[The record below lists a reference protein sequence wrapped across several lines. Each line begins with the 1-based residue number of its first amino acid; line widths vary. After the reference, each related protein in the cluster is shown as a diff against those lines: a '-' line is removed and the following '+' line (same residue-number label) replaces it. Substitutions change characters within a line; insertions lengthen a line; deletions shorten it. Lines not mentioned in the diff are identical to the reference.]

1 MAKSLLIL
9 TGHSQGLGRAILD
22 TYLQKGGFEI
32 LAISR
37 TCLGLD
43 FPQLKEISL
52 DLSELDKLEKVL
64 ETLFPKGDFEEIHLI
79 NNAGWIGEIKP
90 VGKLKPSNLNKLM
103 NINLLAPICLTNA
116 FVAVYQNQ
124 NSKRIVCNISSGAAH
139 KPVSGWSE
147 YCSSKAALAM
157 FSMVCEKENEHTGI
171 RFFSLAPG
179 IVDTAM
185 QNQIRSVD
193 EKDFPD
199 LDRFKNY
206 KSQGALSS
214 AKAVS
219 QKISYLM
226 SNSEKFEGVIQ
237 DVRDFDLP

>member
-1 MAKSLLIL
+1 
-9 TGHSQGLGRAILD
+9 
-22 TYLQKGGFEI
+22 
-32 LAISR
+32 
-37 TCLGLD
+37 
-43 FPQLKEISL
+43 
-52 DLSELDKLEKVL
+52 
-64 ETLFPKGDFEEIHLI
+64 
-79 NNAGWIGEIKP
+79 
-90 VGKLKPSNLNKLM
+90 
-103 NINLLAPICLTNA
+103 
-116 FVAVYQNQ
+116 
-124 NSKRIVCNISSGAAH
+124 
-139 KPVSGWSE
+139 
-147 YCSSKAALAM
+147 
-157 FSMVCEKENEHTGI
+157 MVCEKENVHTGI

>member
-1 MAKSLLIL
+1 MTTSLLIL

-22 TYLQKGGFEI
+22 TYLQKGDFEI
-32 LAISR
+32 IAISR
-37 TCLGLD
+37 TTLGLD

-52 DLSELDKLEKVL
+52 DLGQLDLLENSLDK
-64 ETLFPKGDFEEIHLI
+64 LFPKGDFEEIHLI

-90 VGKLKPSNLNKLM
+90 VGKLKLSNLKKLM
-103 NINLLAPICLTNA
+103 NVNLLAPIFLTNA
-116 FVAVYQNQ
+116 FVAAYQSQ

-157 FSMVCEKENEHTGI
+157 FSMVCEKENENTGI

-185 QNQIRSVD
+185 QDEIRSV
-193 EKDFPD
+193 EEMDFPD
-199 LDRFKNY
+199 LERFKDY

-214 AKAVS
+214 AKFVS
-219 QKISYLM
+219 QKISFLL
-226 SNSEKFEGVIQ
+226 SNPEKFEGVSQ
-237 DVRDFDLP
+237 DVRDFDLT